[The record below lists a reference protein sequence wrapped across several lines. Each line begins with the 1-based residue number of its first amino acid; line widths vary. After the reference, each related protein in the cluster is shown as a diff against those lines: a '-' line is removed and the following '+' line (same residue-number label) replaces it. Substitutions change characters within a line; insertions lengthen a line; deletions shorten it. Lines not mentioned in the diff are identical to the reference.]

1 VGQRHDKPNCRRR
14 RARPRM
20 CLRKGCGQKYQPQRW
35 NQRYCQDPDC
45 LRLVRRWQAAR
56 RQARRRQD
64 DAVKAEHAQAQRAR
78 RRRAVSLPQPPKSAE
93 VALARGHAARIFSPP
108 VLCARPGCY
117 EAPPK
122 SGRNQARYCC
132 PVCRQAVR
140 QVLDRERKW
149 QMRGTFQGRRACM
162 QGNRAARARGGAE
175 HHASAG
181 TTRPRPPPE
190 RPGMQSAPVGGR

>member
-20 CLRKGCGQKYQPQRW
+20 CLRKGCGQKYQPRRW
-35 NQRYCQDPDC
+35 NQRYCQDPEC

-64 DAVKAEHAQAQRAR
+64 EMVKAEHAQAERAR
-78 RRRAVSLPQPPKSAE
+78 RERAASLPQPAKPQE
-93 VALARGHAARIFSPP
+93 VALAHGHAARIFLPP

-132 PVCRQAVR
+132 PHCRQAVLR
-140 QVLDRERKW
+140 VLDRERKW
-149 QMRGTFQGRRACM
+149 QSRGTFRGRCART
-162 QGNRAARARGGAE
+162 QEYQTARARGRAE
-175 HHASAG
+175 QHDSAG
-181 TTRPRPPPE
+181 TTRPCPPPE
-190 RPGMQSAPVGGR
+190 